1 MAGSVGPY
9 TVYLALSDT
18 SACFVIYRTV
28 MIPVDVDDE
37 ERKGI
42 VLNSLRERRVLHQD
56 LLAEGQDPIQRIAPQ
71 LDGIVPAVPSYV
83 FSFYVYEGIS
93 ESDKKTWEPSFKFL
107 ADPAYLGL
115 EPDEGPDDDNDLDF
129 HQYGEWIPPDIED
142 IDLDST
148 SSVYVTWSSIVAC
161 TWGSPGQIARTKS
174 MLLGMEIKMQ
184 SAWNKCYALS
194 QQIDRIIVDER
205 TESNPDLIL
214 IGFTQALE
222 SVRGTVS
229 ATVTSRCQA
238 IFDKI
243 RASSRIDEQ
252 IDVLDR
258 RLNLIELY
266 IERRRSRHEASFQHW
281 ITFIL
286 GFVAIM
292 DLLTGI
298 TTVITVGL
306 SAPNAIILVGTGT
319 TLVVILAGFSFRWW
333 STLLRKL

>member
-214 IGFTQALE
+214 IGFTGLCTKASNHKPVTTRL
-222 SVRGTVS
+222 VRRHLWMSPGGFSMSKRFSIRSELV
-229 ATVTSRCQA
+229 AELTSRLM
-238 IFDKI
+238 
-243 RASSRIDEQ
+243 S
-252 IDVLDR
+252 
-258 RLNLIELY
+258 
-266 IERRRSRHEASFQHW
+266 W
-281 ITFIL
+281 I
-286 GFVAIM
+286 
-292 DLLTGI
+292 
-298 TTVITVGL
+298 
-306 SAPNAIILVGTGT
+306 
-319 TLVVILAGFSFRWW
+319 AG
-333 STLLRKL
+333 ST